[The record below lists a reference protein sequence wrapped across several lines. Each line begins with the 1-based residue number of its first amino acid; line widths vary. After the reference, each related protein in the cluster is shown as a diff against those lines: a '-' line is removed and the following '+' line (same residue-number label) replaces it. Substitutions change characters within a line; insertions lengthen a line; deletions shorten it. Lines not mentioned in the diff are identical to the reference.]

1 MFTHLVSMDSSEIE
15 CNGYNLASMH
25 RWYDIYGNGT
35 YELHIEY
42 RSEDKKKVKPTDP
55 TDMWQMYLTFCPHDW
70 EFPAIIAHVIADG
83 DNEHTLIGI
92 PGGRICT
99 LYELDVEEDPPY
111 EAARQAIYDADQLIR
126 ELYPG
131 YYIVRTGRG

>member
-15 CNGYNLASMH
+15 CNGYNLASMK

-42 RSEDKKKVKPTDP
+42 RSENRKKLEPTDP
-55 TDMWQMYLTFCPHDW
+55 RDAWQMLLIFCPEDW
-70 EFPAIIAHVIADG
+70 DYPAISVSVITDG
-83 DNEHTLIGI
+83 DEEHQILGC
-92 PGGRICT
+92 PGERVCT
-99 LYELDVEEDPPY
+99 LYELEAEEEPPY

-126 ELYPG
+126 QLYPG
-131 YYIVRTGRG
+131 YYIVRTGR